1 MNMDGWHMVI
11 AIWCPF
17 WFDGDCMPK
26 VLVDIDDL
34 PDFEESD
41 YDYEKDFVIN
51 NNDQRSL

>member
-1 MNMDGWHMVI
+1 
-11 AIWCPF
+11 
-17 WFDGDCMPK
+17 MPK

-51 NNDQRSL
+51 NNNQRSL